1 MILDAGHIGV
11 NSSLADKAE
20 IKDMQAKKGQ
30 ALSDDEFHKL
40 EGLMYDEFSL
50 KLESTQVRELDRSS
64 IPGAQCTDLV
74 YYSSS

>member
-20 IKDMQAKKGQ
+20 IRDMQAKKGQ

-50 KLESTQVRELDRSS
+50 KLESTQVRCVWHYNGHR
-64 IPGAQCTDLV
+64 AMR
-74 YYSSS
+74 

>member
-50 KLESTQVRELDRSS
+50 KLESTQVRDLDRSS
-64 IPGAQCTDLV
+64 IPGAHCTDLA